1 LREACERVGLEGV
14 STHSF
19 RRTALTQLSNAGI
32 PMRIIQ
38 EISGHRTLDELY
50 KYLEV
55 RPEQVRGAI
64 SALSMLTP
72 VGDADGDSIGKP
84 MFGEGGQ
91 LPLTEMV

>member
-1 LREACERVGLEGV
+1 
-14 STHSF
+14 
-19 RRTALTQLSNAGI
+19 
-32 PMRIIQ
+32 
-38 EISGHRTLDELY
+38 
-50 KYLEV
+50 LEV